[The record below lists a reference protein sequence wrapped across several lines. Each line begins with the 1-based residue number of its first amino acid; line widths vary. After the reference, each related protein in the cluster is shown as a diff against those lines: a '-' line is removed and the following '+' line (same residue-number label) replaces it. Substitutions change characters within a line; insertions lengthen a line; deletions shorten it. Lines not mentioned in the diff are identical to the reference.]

1 MSDWDWRHKKATVG
15 SMSMKVPSRG
25 WYLMLSVSWKH
36 IFHCQ
41 SEHILA
47 VCIFSLGFSQDD
59 DTYTELSACLPP
71 LSEVSICLHLWC
83 DSFSTP
89 RSSLPIPTQIIAITV
104 QKLQDKWDSFFFFTP
119 AIAQCFSW
127 SQLLFQNIEDINLM
141 FLSEHSIPPSVNV
154 FGVWHLQN
162 SDSSSP

>member
-1 MSDWDWRHKKATVG
+1 MTGTGDIKRLQWARCLWRFPHVADTWCCLSAENTYFTVSQSTYLQSVYLAWVSHKMMIHT
-15 SMSMKVPSRG
+15 PN
-25 WYLMLSVSWKH
+25 YLHAYLLSVR
-36 IFHCQ
+36 
-41 SEHILA
+41 L
-47 VCIFSLGFSQDD
+47 
-59 DTYTELSACLPP
+59 
-71 LSEVSICLHLWC
+71 SICLHLWC